1 MLDKLKMVTGSA
13 EDTLL
18 SYLLELTKD
27 RFKAYCCRDDVPE
40 EATNIIVELAA
51 AAYKKQTND
60 GAVSS
65 VSEGDSSVSFAD
77 VVTTVF
83 DSYERVLQRWRKLR
97 TI

>member
-1 MLDKLKMVTGSA
+1 MLDNVKMGTGRS
-13 EDTLL
+13 ESTRL
-18 SYLLELTKD
+18 SYLRGLTKVG
-27 RFKAYCCRDDVPE
+27 FKAYCCRDDVPE

-51 AAYKKQTND
+51 AAYKKQTCD

-83 DSYERVLQRWRKLR
+83 DNYERVLQRWRKLR